1 MGLTVDN
8 LDLNYNSVQALFGIS
23 LEVPTGRTVAVLGP
37 NGAGKSSLARAICG
51 LVHPSGGHIHFD
63 NEDITSMPPYRIQ
76 GLGVTYIPEGR
87 GIFPSLSVLDN
98 LRVAVWPLKKRK
110 ARDEAL
116 TRSFDLFPAVAK
128 RQSQLAGTMSGG
140 EQQMLALARAFCADS
155 KLIVADELSLGL
167 APLIVD
173 QVFSSLQAAKRE
185 GLTLMIIE
193 QFVNRALDMSDDCL
207 ILAHGKVVWQ
217 GTAAAATGAVR
228 DKYIT
233 QKPVST
239 SAATAS

>member
-1 MGLTVDN
+1 MGLTVEN
-8 LDLNYNSVQALFGIS
+8 LDLKYNSLQALFGIS
-23 LEVPTGRTVAVLGP
+23 FDVPTGRTVAVLGP

-51 LVHPSGGHIHFD
+51 LVPPSGGHIQF
-63 NEDITSMPPYRIQ
+63 NSEDITSMPAYRIH

-110 ARDEAL
+110 ARDAAL
-116 TRSFDLFPAVAK
+116 ARSLDLFPALAM
-128 RQSQLAGTMSGG
+128 RQNQLAGTMSGG
-140 EQQMLALARAFCADS
+140 EQQMLALARAFCAES

-173 QVFSSLQAAKRE
+173 QVFSSLQAAKKE
-185 GLTLMIIE
+185 GMTLMIIE
-193 QFVNRALDMSDDCL
+193 QFVNRALEMSDDCL

-217 GTAAAATGAVR
+217 GSAASATDAVR

-233 QKPVST
+233 QKAVS
-239 SAATAS
+239 S